1 MRSFVIMLVCACFL
15 VSLGACGKR
24 GAPLR
29 PAEVAAGQQTG

>member
-1 MRSFVIMLVCACFL
+1 MQRLVILLVCACFL

-29 PAEVAAGQQTG
+29 PAEVAAGQKAG

>member
-1 MRSFVIMLVCACFL
+1 MRQFVIMLVCACFL

-29 PAEVAAGQQTG
+29 PAEVEAGQQAG